1 VFVRSAVSRHC
12 ALCGKAGGATNGPR
26 RATNDVKRGDE
37 LVKRAKKGDE
47 LAVLGLGE
55 VPSGWKNSFRTLK
68 VSSEMGEGKRRSLN
82 ATTTIRVAVFGL
94 SQTASMGDVSCI
106 CSPLI

>member
-1 VFVRSAVSRHC
+1 MGQEGRRMMSR
-12 ALCGKAGGATNGPR
+12 GAI
-26 RATNDVKRGDE
+26 
-37 LVKRAKKGDE
+37 KRAKWGDE
-47 LAVLGLGE
+47 LAVVGLGE

-94 SQTASMGDVSCI
+94 SQTASTGDVSCI
-106 CSPLI
+106 CSPLV